1 MIIWLIGIS
10 GSGKSTLGNLLFS
23 QISKTGNKV
32 RLIDGDIVRD
42 FFNNDL
48 GYSRKAREENIKRI
62 IYGAYLLEN
71 ENIITIVCN
80 ISPFQKLRYFCRNN
94 FRQYIEIYLEKD
106 YETAKINDVK
116 GVYKNNKILPNDIV
130 GSDILFEDPVTCDLR
145 ISTDNCTIEHAM
157 QQITV
162 FLNNNTKLEI
172 KS

>member
-71 ENIITIVCN
+71 ENII
-80 ISPFQKLRYFCRNN
+80 
-94 FRQYIEIYLEKD
+94 
-106 YETAKINDVK
+106 
-116 GVYKNNKILPNDIV
+116 
-130 GSDILFEDPVTCDLR
+130 
-145 ISTDNCTIEHAM
+145 
-157 QQITV
+157 
-162 FLNNNTKLEI
+162 
-172 KS
+172 

>member
-62 IYGAYLLEN
+62 SN
-71 ENIITIVCN
+71 D
-80 ISPFQKLRYFCRNN
+80 PRFQSGL
-94 FRQYIEIYLEKD
+94 I
-106 YETAKINDVK
+106 
-116 GVYKNNKILPNDIV
+116 
-130 GSDILFEDPVTCDLR
+130 DILNDRL
-145 ISTDNCTIEHAM
+145 I
-157 QQITV
+157 
-162 FLNNNTKLEI
+162 
-172 KS
+172 